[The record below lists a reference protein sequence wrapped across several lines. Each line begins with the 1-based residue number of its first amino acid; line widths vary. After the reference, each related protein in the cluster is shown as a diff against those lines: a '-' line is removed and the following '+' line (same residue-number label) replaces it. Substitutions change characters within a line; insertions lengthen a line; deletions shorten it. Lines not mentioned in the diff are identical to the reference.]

1 MDRFR
6 TDVAAYVKSSGEG
19 PNRILA
25 PMDFRESFSLAG
37 DYEEPVAAADTDTV
51 ILHKTDFRQLP
62 LAFVRDVLKD
72 MNVAFANEV
81 FLVFTR
87 QPARV
92 KADSNHLGALR
103 DLQIWVEK
111 GETDGGSEALA
122 RPSTPRMAP
131 VYVGND
137 RVLIQS
143 AYGHLMLVTGQDTSI
158 TPHLIRDG
166 YFDLNLTRFLLRTLK
181 RGQAFIDVGANFG
194 TYTLLAAGAVGPKG
208 RVLAVEASPQIAE
221 ILHENVVMNGF
232 EPFVRVCRVAAS
244 DTEGVAVIHLHS
256 IRQGGSTMV
265 SAVAQRA
272 AKQYGERVVHAEVE
286 CRTLDGLASDAG
298 FTSVDLVKIDVEG
311 FEAAVLRGGRQTILR
326 HRPKL
331 LLEWHPSFMTAE
343 SVSEISEFLIG
354 DGGYKLRRIEQDG
367 DTREIDLQ
375 ELTQLEH
382 SDVLAVPATL

>member
-1 MDRFR
+1 
-6 TDVAAYVKSSGEG
+6 
-19 PNRILA
+19 
-25 PMDFRESFSLAG
+25 
-37 DYEEPVAAADTDTV
+37 
-51 ILHKTDFRQLP
+51 
-62 LAFVRDVLKD
+62 
-72 MNVAFANEV
+72 
-81 FLVFTR
+81 
-87 QPARV
+87 
-92 KADSNHLGALR
+92 
-103 DLQIWVEK
+103 
-111 GETDGGSEALA
+111 
-122 RPSTPRMAP
+122 
-131 VYVGND
+131 
-137 RVLIQS
+137 
-143 AYGHLMLVTGQDTSI
+143 
-158 TPHLIRDG
+158 
-166 YFDLNLTRFLLRTLK
+166 
-181 RGQAFIDVGANFG
+181 
-194 TYTLLAAGAVGPKG
+194 
-208 RVLAVEASPQIAE
+208 
-221 ILHENVVMNGF
+221 
-232 EPFVRVCRVAAS
+232 
-244 DTEGVAVIHLHS
+244 
-256 IRQGGSTMV
+256 MV